1 MVKVT
6 NMSLAL
12 VPQAE
17 PQKIYLVTYEMRVSE
32 DCSETIRTI
41 VAHKAT
47 ELMVCGYIAYTHC
60 GRKVGGELEGTEAVL
75 QAMVDWLVAK
85 SQENDLG
92 DGEKIKSQMT
102 EPRFSKWKLQ
112 SGAKYD
118 DFFCC

>member
-1 MVKVT
+1 
-6 NMSLAL
+6 MSLEL
-12 VPQAE
+12 VPRTE
-17 PQKIYLVTYEMRVSE
+17 PVKIYLITYEMRVPE
-32 DCSETIRTI
+32 DSGKAILPI

-47 ELMVCGYIAYTHC
+47 ELEVCGYIAYTHC
-60 GRKVGGELEGTEAVL
+60 GRKVGGELEGTETGL
-75 QAMVDWLVAK
+75 RAMVEWLLAK
-85 SQENDLG
+85 SQGNGDLG